1 MQGIIFKMTNSMKY
15 RYMMPLL
22 LAGGIAFGCTDT
34 TKVEPDAYQAP
45 LFLQASDSKI
55 VFDKEGGKAVITLA
69 TNAPGWTYEAQSGDW
84 FTVEMD
90 EDSCL
95 VVEAPLNNG
104 AVKSGSIKVTAEKS
118 EEAKEVI
125 VQLTQRADNAVNL
138 SADGTANCYIARTNG
153 AYKFRCDIKGN
164 GGGDGK
170 TKYIE
175 TEGLEIKN
183 AAYAELLWEARNDGD
198 RTMSYEIID
207 GTPVYGGGYVSFS
220 TGRSEGNALIAVK
233 NASGKV
239 LWSWHIWVTDNEV
252 TTHDHIGAEGK
263 VTAQIMD
270 RNLGALNNTPMDI
283 NNRGM
288 IYQMG
293 RKDPFI
299 PSRSPYKD
307 YSGITD
313 YEDKEQTAG
322 YCDNDPQWNK
332 QNLEIGDGTG
342 TWEISSKFRAQAA
355 FSAPGNIPFATAN
368 PMRFL
373 VSYYNSG
380 TDWYINLNDEESIHP
395 ELWGE
400 EKTIF
405 DPCPPGYKVPG
416 KNMWGTASGSD
427 SFKTGGVHNEYG
439 ADGVSDEYL
448 WNVEKD
454 CGRVWK
460 PTGDFYPM
468 VGNIY
473 PSSYSV
479 DDKTPYNYASG
490 QTFYLTSQEGQRA
503 YSSYYVAAFNGYW
516 AYYETRAQVF
526 TGQVRCVKE

>member
-1 MQGIIFKMTNSMKY
+1 MKFRHIII
-15 RYMMPLL
+15 PII
-22 LAGGIAFGCTDT
+22 AAAGIAAGCTDT
-34 TKVEPDAYQAP
+34 VKVDPEEYQAP
-45 LFLQASDSKI
+45 LFLQLSDSRI
-55 VFDKEGGKAVITLA
+55 VFDNDGGKALVTVA
-69 TNAPGWTYEAQSGDW
+69 TNAEKWSFDLPSDGW
-84 FTVEMD
+84 FTAGTD
-90 EDSCL
+90 EEGEYI
-95 VVEAPLNNG
+95 VVEAQTNNG
-104 AVKSGSIKVTAEKS
+104 AAKSGKLKIVAERDG
-118 EEAKEVI
+118 ETREAELNI
-125 VQLTQRADNAVNL
+125 TQRSDGAENL
-138 SADGTANCYIARTNG
+138 SADGTANCYIAGING
-153 AYKFRCDIKGN
+153 TYKFRCDIKGN
-164 GGGDGK
+164 GGRDGRS
-170 TKYIE
+170 KYIE
-175 TEGLEIKN
+175 NEGLAVEN

-207 GTPVYGGGYVSFS
+207 GTPVYGGGYISFS

-233 NASGKV
+233 NIKGKV

-252 TTHDHIGAEGK
+252 TVHDHIGSEGD
-263 VTAQIMD
+263 VIAQIMD

-313 YEDKEQTAG
+313 YEDAEQTKD
-322 YCDNDPQWNK
+322 YCSNDPEWNK

-342 TWEISSKFRAQAA
+342 EWEIDSKFRAQAS
-355 FSAPGNIPFATAN
+355 FGAPGNIPFATAN

-373 VSYYNSG
+373 TSYYTSG
-380 TDWYINLNDEESIHP
+380 GDWYVNSSDEDSVNP
-395 ELWGE
+395 GLWGE

-405 DPCPPGYKVPG
+405 DPCPPGYRVPG
-416 KNMWGTASGSD
+416 KDMWGSSAGND
-427 SFKTGGVHNEYG
+427 SVTTGGKHNEYDG
-439 ADGVSDEYL
+439 NGVSEKYL
-448 WNVEKD
+448 WNEEKD

-473 PSSYSV
+473 PSSYSQNV
-479 DDKTPYNYASG
+479 TPYNYSSG
-490 QTFYLTSQEGQRA
+490 QTFYLTSQEGLYDSEKSNQ
-503 YSSYYVAAFNGYW
+503 SCKHFVAAFNGNW
-516 AYYETRAQVF
+516 AYYQTRAQVY